1 MGSHVSSNH
10 LRRLVTVDSQLKS
23 PYILTVKNKVKNIS
37 IGKKDRYNIILC
49 DTHKLNI

>member
-10 LRRLVTVDSQLKS
+10 LRRLVTVDSQPKS

-37 IGKKDRYNIILC
+37 IRKKIDIILILC
-49 DTHKLNI
+49 DTHTLN